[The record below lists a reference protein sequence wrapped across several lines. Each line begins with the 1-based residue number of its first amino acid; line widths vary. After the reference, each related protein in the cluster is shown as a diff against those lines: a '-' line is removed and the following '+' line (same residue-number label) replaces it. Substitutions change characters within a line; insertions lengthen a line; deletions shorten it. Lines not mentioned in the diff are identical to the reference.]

1 LPKIMRDRA
10 IELLDGGIESY
21 LLGLYGLNLPII
33 KRRRKQETKYAP
45 IMGMFGAS
53 VELLVKACLVQGKGI
68 AAMYMNEDVSSK
80 MYRSATDCVDE
91 LKKLIRNDD
100 ESIRFIWKDE
110 EIKDTQKGVFLNYLD
125 KFRLLQDLRANGLH
139 AGIGCSRDVAV
150 TIANDIFDFIQ
161 LLTCGRR
168 LKAYLKNIPA
178 PEAPIRDREIII
190 EDLHRRFNSQKNA
203 TEKTDILRSM
213 YLVLPYVPDM
223 KPDWIDNFEKIK
235 VTAPTN
241 NDMTYLVRTLQ
252 DAHSIYL
259 LKNRGG
265 KEGFPVRVENENPDA
280 LPIAIQNI
288 KRTLNNIPD
297 IFNNDV
303 LTANTWLAQ
312 GRLSLPLD
320 DFLIDLFAL
329 GLENAKIISNGN
341 KLTAQQV
348 WAFIVSAYSTQ
359 GTPRPCWEL
368 IRECD
373 ELDKLLDF
381 LTRARKYGNGYYI
394 RRADMLI
401 HCVEAYKT
409 GTPVIID
416 EKNDKEFISIK
427 EFYTNNIEHPK
438 ENPITPQFLHKNP
451 VSSRVASII
460 SDYLSRTVGTGD
472 AVERILST
480 TPLTQ
485 MDKRAATALMRMCV
499 SIEDKNGLVA
509 VLRSTDMKNTHSE
522 ARKQMFCVDILNN
535 GLDIK

>member
-1 LPKIMRDRA
+1 MPKIMRDRA

-68 AAMYMNEDVSSK
+68 AAMYINEDVSSK

>member
-1 LPKIMRDRA
+1 MRDRA

>member
-1 LPKIMRDRA
+1 MPKIMRDRA